1 MTYREDMSI
10 PVDLSELGQVVT
22 EHDFAYLVTI
32 SDDGGAHLVAVQP
45 VVGEGTIRVAD
56 LGRRSMGNAEHRP
69 MVTLAWPPRTAG
81 GHSLIVDGR
90 ATPAGSEEERGV
102 ITIVPSRAVLH
113 RAAPA
118 PNPSADPAA
127 CGSDC
132 VEVPLPE
139 ATR

>member
-1 MTYREDMSI
+1 MSI
-10 PVDLSELGQVVT
+10 PVDLSELGRVVT

-32 SDDGGAHLVAVQP
+32 SEDGGAHLVAVQP
-45 VVGEGTIRVAD
+45 VVEDGTIRVGD
-56 LGRRSMGNAEHRP
+56 LGRRSTGNAASRP
-69 MVTLAWPPRTAG
+69 MVTLAWPPRTVG

-90 ATPAGSEEERGV
+90 ATSAGSADDRGV
-102 ITIVPSRAVLH
+102 ITVVPSRAVLH

-118 PNPSADPAA
+118 PNPSADPGA
-127 CGSDC
+127 CVSDC